1 MLLMLLMPPFV
12 IRYVADQYETQE
24 MCDKVILENGG
35 MIMFVCDYYKNQ
47 KMINKAVDN
56 YALALEF
63 VLVAIRHKKCA
74 INLSGLIILQHSSF
88 LNVISLKSNV

>member
-12 IRYVADQYETQE
+12 IRYVADQCETQE

-47 KMINKAVDN
+47 KMINKTVDN

-63 VLVAIRHKKCA
+63 VLVAI
-74 INLSGLIILQHSSF
+74 
-88 LNVISLKSNV
+88 

>member
-12 IRYVADQYETQE
+12 IRYVADQCETQE

-63 VLVAIRHKKCA
+63 VLVAI
-74 INLSGLIILQHSSF
+74 
-88 LNVISLKSNV
+88 